1 MIITAS
7 SCLIVVLAF
16 WLPAGHAIT
25 GGEVTQPM
33 LITFAVLFGFFSGSN
48 ISLTPICVGQLCQ
61 TQEYGRYYA
70 TVYTIVAV
78 GSLTGLP
85 IAGAVLSA
93 TGGEFW
99 GVIVFCGMCYVF
111 AFGAFAAARV
121 RKCGWSLT
129 AKW

>member
-7 SCLIVVLAF
+7 SCLVVVLAF
-16 WLPAGHAIT
+16 WLPAGRAIT

-70 TVYTIVAV
+70 TVYTIVAI

-111 AFGAFAAARV
+111 AFAAFAAARV